1 MCHALGW
8 VDQMCHALG
17 YISPV
22 IDPTADATRYDASRD
37 RRDGVYLDPRAV
49 FCLVE
54 TR

>member
-1 MCHALGW
+1 MCHALSW

-22 IDPTADATRYDASRD
+22 IDPTAD
-37 RRDGVYLDPRAV
+37 GVYLDPRAV